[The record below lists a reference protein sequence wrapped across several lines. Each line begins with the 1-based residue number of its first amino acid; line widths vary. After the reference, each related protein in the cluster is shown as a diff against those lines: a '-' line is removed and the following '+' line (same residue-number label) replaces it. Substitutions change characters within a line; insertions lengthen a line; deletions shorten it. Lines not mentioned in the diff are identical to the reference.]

1 MSTES
6 LDLAAIGN
14 CAIAALIDREG
25 RIVWWCM
32 PRLDGDPVFCSLL
45 AGNAEWGFTDVVVA
59 DQVHSRRSYLR
70 NTAMLETTLTDKT
83 GAEVRITDFAPRF
96 RNQRRDFRPIML
108 VRRIEPVSGRARV
121 RIRIRPR
128 FDYGATVPRCVLG
141 SNHIR
146 YIGDNIALRVTTDA
160 PVSYIDR
167 ESMFVLDQPINLIFS
182 QDESFEAS
190 IAHTARDLLERTHEY
205 WLEWV
210 RDLAIPFEWQ
220 DAVIRAAITLK
231 LCEFEETGAIVAA
244 LTTSLPE
251 HANSG
256 RNWDYRYCWLR
267 DTYFVVHALNRLGA
281 TKTMEDYLGYIAS
294 VAAGEPAMR
303 LKPVYG
309 IVPDQPM
316 TEHIVEALVGYRG
329 MGPVRVG
336 NQAAEQVQNDVYG
349 SVILAAA
356 QMFFDTRLPRPGGSA
371 LFAELERLGE
381 VAARVALEPDAGIWE
396 FRGRARVHTH
406 SAAMCWAGISR
417 LTKIAAHLGLNERA
431 AYWKNE
437 GARIRRAI
445 IEQAWDEKN
454 NTFVESFGGTDI
466 DASLLLM
473 QEIGFLTADD
483 PRFAGTLAMIERK
496 LRNGRQIF
504 RYDAPDD
511 FGKPVTSFTV
521 CTFWY
526 IDALVAAGRREEA
539 RSLFEETL
547 SWRTPLGL
555 MSEDLDPKTG
565 ELWGNFPQTY
575 AMVGL
580 INSAMRLSKSWEEA
594 FWRGS

>member
-1 MSTES
+1 MSN

-14 CAIAALIDREG
+14 CAVAALIDSDA

-32 PRLDGDPVFCSLL
+32 PRLDGDPVFCNLI
-45 AGNAEWGFTDVVVA
+45 AGDADWGFADVELA
-59 DQVHSRRSYLR
+59 DRIDCKRSYLR
-70 NTAMLETTLTDKT
+70 NTAMLETILTDKD
-83 GAEVRITDFAPRF
+83 GARVRITDFAPRF
-96 RNQRRDFRPIML
+96 RNHRRTFRPIML
-108 VRRIEPVSGRARV
+108 IRRIEPVGGRARV

-128 FDYGATVPRCVLG
+128 FDYGSTEPRHTIG

-146 YIGDNIALRVTTDA
+146 YIGSDSAMRVTTDA
-160 PVSYIDR
+160 PVSYI
-167 ESMFVLDQPINLIFS
+167 ENETLFVLDQPINLIFS
-182 QDESFEAS
+182 QDESFES
-190 IAHTARDLLERTHEY
+190 PIAHTARDFAERTNEF
-205 WLEWV
+205 WIEWV

-231 LCEFEETGAIVAA
+231 LCEYEETGAIVAA

-256 RNWDYRYCWLR
+256 RNWDYRFCWLR
-267 DTYFVVHALNRLGA
+267 DTFFVVHALNRLGA

-294 VAAGEPAMR
+294 VTVSEPAMQ

-309 IVPDQPM
+309 IVPDKPL
-316 TEHIVEALVGYRG
+316 TESIVPALVGYRG

-356 QMFFDTRLPRPGGSA
+356 QMFFDTRLPRPGDEA
-371 LFAELERLGE
+371 LFAQLEQLGN

-406 SAAMCWAGISR
+406 SAAMCWAGLAR
-417 LTKIAAHLGLNERA
+417 LAKIAAHLGLAERA
-431 AYWKNE
+431 AHWKGE
-437 GARIRRAI
+437 AARIRKAI
-445 IEQAWDEKN
+445 LDQAWDESTQ
-454 NTFVESFGGTDI
+454 TFVESFGGTDI
-466 DASLLLM
+466 DASLLLL
-473 QEIGFLTADD
+473 QEVGFLAADD
-483 PRFAGTLAMIERK
+483 PRFTGTLATIERK
-496 LRNGRQIF
+496 LKNGRQIF

-511 FGKPVTSFTV
+511 FGKPATSFTV

-526 IDALVAAGRREEA
+526 IDALVAAGRRDEA
-539 RSLFEETL
+539 REWFEETL
-547 SWRTPLGL
+547 TWRNPLGL
-555 MSEDLDPKTG
+555 LSEDLDPHTG
-565 ELWGNFPQTY
+565 EQWGNFPQTY

-580 INSAMRLSKSWEEA
+580 INSAMRLSKTWEEA
-594 FWRGS
+594 FWRVS

>member
-1 MSTES
+1 MSSES

-32 PRLDGDPVFCSLL
+32 PRLDGDPVFCNLL
-45 AGNAEWGFTDVVVA
+45 AGNAEWGFADVTVA
-59 DQVHSRRSYLR
+59 DQVEVRRSYLR
-70 NTAMLETTLTDKT
+70 NTAILETVLVDRN
-83 GAEVRITDFAPRF
+83 GAEIRVTDFAPRF

-108 VRRIEPVSGRARV
+108 VRRIEPVKGRARI
-121 RIRIRPR
+121 RLRIRPR
-128 FDYGATVPRCVLG
+128 FDYGATVPRQVLG

-146 YIGDNIALRVTTDA
+146 YAGDDMALRVTTDA

-190 IAHTARDLLERTHEY
+190 ISHTARDLLERTHEY

-256 RNWDYRYCWLR
+256 RNWDYRFCWLR

-294 VAAGEPAMR
+294 VAASEPAMQ

-309 IVPDQPM
+309 IVPDQPL
-316 TEHIVEALVGYRG
+316 TEHVVEALIGYRG

-356 QMFFDTRLPRPGGSA
+356 QMFFDTRLPRPGGPA

-381 VAARVALEPDAGIWE
+381 VASRVALEPDAGIWE

-406 SAAMCWAGISR
+406 SAAMCWAGVAR
-417 LTKIAAHLGLNERA
+417 LAKIAAHIGLDDRA
-431 AYWKNE
+431 ARWRNE
-437 GARIRRAI
+437 AARIRKAI
-445 IEQAWDEKN
+445 LDQAWYEKE
-454 NTFVESFGGTDI
+454 NTFVDSFGGTDI
-466 DASLLLM
+466 DASLLLL

-483 PRFAGTLAMIERK
+483 PRFAGTLATVERK
-496 LRNGRQIF
+496 LRKGRQIF
-504 RYDAPDD
+504 RYDTPDD
-511 FGKPVTSFTV
+511 FGRPATSFTV

-547 SWRTPLGL
+547 TWRTPLGL
-555 MSEDLDPKTG
+555 MSEDLDPHTG

-580 INSAMRLSKSWEEA
+580 INSAMRLSKTWEEA

>member
-1 MSTES
+1 MSN

-14 CAIAALIDREG
+14 CAVAALIDSDA

-32 PRLDGDPVFCSLL
+32 PRLDGDPVFCNLI
-45 AGNAEWGFTDVVVA
+45 AGNADWGFADVELA
-59 DQVHSRRSYLR
+59 DRIDCKRSYLR
-70 NTAMLETTLTDKT
+70 NTAMLETILTDKD
-83 GAEVRITDFAPRF
+83 GARVRITDFAPRF
-96 RNQRRDFRPIML
+96 RNHRRTFRPIML
-108 VRRIEPVSGRARV
+108 IRRIEPVGGRARV

-128 FDYGATVPRCVLG
+128 FDYGSTEPRHTIG

-146 YIGDNIALRVTTDA
+146 YIGSDSAMRVTTDA
-160 PVSYIDR
+160 PVSYI
-167 ESMFVLDQPINLIFS
+167 ENETLFVLDQPINLIFS
-182 QDESFEAS
+182 QDESFES
-190 IAHTARDLLERTHEY
+190 PIAHTARDFAERTNEF
-205 WLEWV
+205 WIEWV

-231 LCEFEETGAIVAA
+231 LCEYEETGAIVAA

-256 RNWDYRYCWLR
+256 RNWDYRFCWLR
-267 DTYFVVHALNRLGA
+267 DTFFVVHALNRLGA

-294 VAAGEPAMR
+294 VTVSEPAMQ

-309 IVPDQPM
+309 IVPDKPL
-316 TEHIVEALVGYRG
+316 TESIVPALVGYRG

-356 QMFFDTRLPRPGGSA
+356 QMFFDTRLPRPGDEA
-371 LFAELERLGE
+371 LFAQLEQLGN

-406 SAAMCWAGISR
+406 SAAMCWAGLAR
-417 LTKIAAHLGLNERA
+417 LAKIAAHLGLAERA
-431 AYWKNE
+431 AHWKGE
-437 GARIRRAI
+437 AARIRKAI
-445 IEQAWDEKN
+445 LDQAWDESTQ
-454 NTFVESFGGTDI
+454 TFVESFGGTDI
-466 DASLLLM
+466 DASLLLL
-473 QEIGFLTADD
+473 QEVGFLAADD
-483 PRFAGTLAMIERK
+483 PRFTGTLATIERK
-496 LRNGRQIF
+496 LKNGRQIF

-511 FGKPVTSFTV
+511 FGKPATSFTV

-526 IDALVAAGRREEA
+526 IDALVAAGRRDEA
-539 RSLFEETL
+539 REWFEETL
-547 SWRTPLGL
+547 TWRNPLGL
-555 MSEDLDPKTG
+555 LSEDLDPHTG
-565 ELWGNFPQTY
+565 EQWGNFPQTY

-580 INSAMRLSKSWEEA
+580 INSAMRLSKTWEEA
-594 FWRGS
+594 FWRVS